1 MNDTSLMHIVHW
13 WEDLNYQKCYL
24 MPRVF
29 TEPLIL
35 VSSTRGSPSQRFT
48 NEKNLQDLRKIWMM
62 RTKVLRSGNLL
73 PRNGPCRR
81 HWDIT
86 DWRDTTEGTLTE
98 RTLLEGH
105 YWKDNYWKDIS
116 EGTLLK
122 GHYWRDTFEETL
134 LKGHFWRDTT
144 EGTLLKGHYWRD
156 TTEGTLR
163 ATHPL
168 FADYNYSALL
178 KTRIFF

>member
-1 MNDTSLMHIVHW
+1 MNDTSLMRIVHW

-105 YWKDNYWKDIS
+105 YWKD
-116 EGTLLK
+116 
-122 GHYWRDTFEETL
+122 
-134 LKGHFWRDTT
+134 TT
-144 EGTLLKGHYWRD
+144 ERTFLKGHYWRD
-156 TTEGTLR
+156 TTEGTL
-163 ATHPL
+163 
-168 FADYNYSALL
+168 L
-178 KTRIFF
+178 KGHCWRDIAEGQRTRYKYASVLKS